1 MEACPPRPFLTGTAV
16 ALQSRVD
23 VAWRGIALRR
33 DAFLRPVAGYNGI
46 GYNEDAGSSNY
57 HSLQVTALRHF
68 TRSIEFGL
76 AWTWSKALDFTD
88 GEFGGINT
96 AAPFRPWNYGLAG
109 FDRSQMVKV
118 NWLWDVPKRNWSV
131 APLRVMLNDWQ
142 VSGIATF
149 QSGAPVLV
157 GYSQVTPVDL
167 SGTPSVAPRILV
179 IGNPVLSSGDKT
191 FSRNFDTSVFRL
203 PALGSFGTMSK
214 TLLRGPGI
222 NNWDIAVFK
231 NIPIK
236 ERFKFQF
243 RAELYNALNHTQ
255 FSGYDSTARFDAS
268 GNQINGQFG
277 QFTAARDPRLIQL
290 SVRVQF

>member
-1 MEACPPRPFLTGTAV
+1 
-16 ALQSRVD
+16 
-23 VAWRGIALRR
+23 
-33 DAFLRPVAGYNGI
+33 
-46 GYNEDAGSSNY
+46 
-57 HSLQVTALRHF
+57 
-68 TRSIEFGL
+68 
-76 AWTWSKALDFTD
+76 
-88 GEFGGINT
+88 
-96 AAPFRPWNYGLAG
+96 
-109 FDRSQMVKV
+109 
-118 NWLWDVPKRNWSV
+118 
-131 APLRVMLNDWQ
+131 
-142 VSGIATF
+142 
-149 QSGAPVLV
+149 
-157 GYSQVTPVDL
+157 
-167 SGTPSVAPRILV
+167 VAPRILV
-179 IGNPVLSSGDKT
+179 IGNPVLSSSDQT

>member
-1 MEACPPRPFLTGTAV
+1 V
-16 ALQSRVD
+16 
-23 VAWRGIALRR
+23 
-33 DAFLRPVAGYNGI
+33 
-46 GYNEDAGSSNY
+46 
-57 HSLQVTALRHF
+57 
-68 TRSIEFGL
+68 

-88 GEFGGINT
+88 GEFGAINT

-109 FDRSQMVKV
+109 FDRTQMIKV
-118 NWLWDVPKRNWSV
+118 NWLWDVPKRNWSM
-131 APLRVMLNDWQ
+131 APLRVVLNDWQ
-142 VSGIATF
+142 ISGIATF
-149 QSGAPVLV
+149 QSGAPVGV

-179 IGNPVLSSGDKT
+179 IGNPVLSPGDKT
-191 FSRNFDTSVFRL
+191 FSRNFDTSVFHL
-203 PALGSFGTMSK
+203 PALGSFGDMSK

-243 RAELYNALNHTQ
+243 RAELYNAFNHTQ
-255 FSGYDSTARFDAS
+255 FSAFDSTARFDAS

-277 QFTAARDPRLIQL
+277 QYTAARDPRLVQL
-290 SVRVQF
+290 SIRLQF